1 MYRWTGTGW
10 VAEEGAPVAEQASRP
25 CDQVRLRL
33 ATFNI
38 LADCFPWFVRLAID
52 SEKRFAALVDELS
65 RLDADVLVMNEVT
78 GNSLRRLLDSE
89 YVRTS
94 YYVSELPTG
103 ANGTLTGS
111 HGCVMFSKL
120 PMTHS
125 YALRMDSMKREA
137 IFGVLEIA
145 SRKIAVCSLHTVA
158 HQSPQNKAV
167 RAKQL
172 SRVVAFAREQRLDG
186 FFVAGDLNLH
196 YTAEDAVVPANGLL
210 DAWAETHFGES
221 GDADP
226 GYTFDAGL
234 NSMIPRYI
242 PGEVRK
248 MRLDRILVSEKCAL
262 VPEKPCELWATSA
275 VDASRDIFLS
285 DHFGLVQDLIVDPK
299 GWHGEA
305 SVRRQLQEN
314 GAVPLEVHPVSNARF
329 GLALVS
335 HVGWLALRQRG
346 QIVEVDEDGDAYIRF
361 RDHRKKQWVY
371 SENLPYLA
379 KVLFDKGDILHVRRS
394 FHCGS
399 FHIRRG
405 QTGVAKRLDA
415 GGDLLV
421 EFDQNVGDQW
431 VQYYSLVFME
441 KEKPAD
447 SSGPSKQKATAEA
460 RVWLYNPPAF
470 RDVAVRATPD
480 IDGPRTQVTLR
491 PGQRFMV
498 SEEHVGT
505 DGVRYLKLADGSGW
519 MFENKPGA
527 GVLCVRQN
535 GGMPGDLLSRL
546 SDKTPPDDKLLHEED
561 AKAFLMHMHRI
572 LNSKQVRPA
581 VEGLQREL
589 PDRIRSVTEVQR
601 SQETQLT
608 IEKAK
613 RILID
618 ACKSLFKDFGFQVSQ
633 EGQQE
638 LLDALREHESCNLVY
653 IMATSI
659 ELVLQIPPGGWF
671 GLSQL
676 RRGFQVVVK
685 EGPAQLVGKRG
696 VLLKR
701 DGEQWQVRLDGVDE
715 AQLLPSEDL
724 VIAPDPNAVKEASK
738 AKEIK
743 ASASEK
749 ELEMEAWQMA
759 SLAAVRGKSHGKQ
772 LTEAPWWAV
781 CQDRA
786 SRRATGRLAER
797 ELLAIASGSE
807 ASWSES
813 LKRPN
818 KSLPPAPLP
827 IEDERVPSV
836 FAMIEEIEA
845 DENRDRVR
853 NEFKAL
859 ARRRKPQPQ
868 AVATVPETVGGS
880 SASSGRRR
888 GAFSTRAGALEEKPE
903 ATETFLD
910 AEEEQDS
917 DDLRTAEARANRGD
931 IRDLLRR
938 EKFACS
944 RKDAELAV
952 MTGKLDRNPGR
963 IAVEGRNE
971 ELPPRRTRPQC
982 VKEEFERQRARW
994 HLPPRGKH
1002 VGYMPQAHVLGT
1014 GQGNLGA
1021 LEDGAS
1027 SAPRRR
1033 ADKDLLAPSFGGL
1046 PEFDDQPGFFRG
1058 SGFASFG

>member
-1 MYRWTGTGW
+1 MRDVSYSNWKPPNLDKIQQLASQAGGFGYGAAGFGDVGYSQHGLIARAEREAHEKQLQAEAERRKHEEREREEREERQRKEQERLHREELRREEERRRKEALRQEEEE
-10 VAEEGAPVAEQASRP
+10 AEERRRAQKSTTLKKAAPAPVAPDAPDVYSDDDVDDDFEVV
-25 CDQVRLRL
+25 DLDTLDVEDFVIVRED
-33 ATFNI
+33 FI
-38 LADCFPWFVRLAID
+38 SD
-52 SEKRFAALVDELS
+52 SEGGEEL
-65 RLDADVLVMNEVT
+65 
-78 GNSLRRLLDSE
+78 LR
-89 YVRTS
+89 
-94 YYVSELPTG
+94 G
-103 ANGTLTGS
+103 
-111 HGCVMFSKL
+111 
-120 PMTHS
+120 
-125 YALRMDSMKREA
+125 
-137 IFGVLEIA
+137 
-145 SRKIAVCSLHTVA
+145 
-158 HQSPQNKAV
+158 
-167 RAKQL
+167 
-172 SRVVAFAREQRLDG
+172 
-186 FFVAGDLNLH
+186 
-196 YTAEDAVVPANGLL
+196 
-210 DAWAETHFGES
+210 
-221 GDADP
+221 
-226 GYTFDAGL
+226 
-234 NSMIPRYI
+234 
-242 PGEVRK
+242 
-248 MRLDRILVSEKCAL
+248 
-262 VPEKPCELWATSA
+262 
-275 VDASRDIFLS
+275 
-285 DHFGLVQDLIVDPK
+285 
-299 GWHGEA
+299 
-305 SVRRQLQEN
+305 
-314 GAVPLEVHPVSNARF
+314 
-329 GLALVS
+329 
-335 HVGWLALRQRG
+335 QRG

-903 ATETFLD
+903 ATDTCLD